1 MSCGALMDLGE
12 LAFSWREADRSVRV
26 LKCHTDRAKRIVTES
41 SPSQFLSVGEDGA
54 VRQHDLRR
62 PHVCRSECPDP
73 LFRAPAGVDLYS
85 ISVSPLTPYTFAVCG
100 QTDCI
105 YICDR
110 RMTVHQVPSWGPH
123 TRQAGQVS
131 CVRRLG
137 LPEKEWS
144 GVSSRSRAYSE
155 RHVTS
160 VKMSADH
167 SGEVI
172 GAMAM
177 HSTAFFSMYDDPV
190 TTSMRMGG
198 SGIVAPNG
206 ARTKG
211 AKSKRRHSGGSD
223 SDARPRSRTRSA
235 DGPHRSSDDAPR
247 TTRTTAIDDDDDMR
261 EFIAE
266 LHEDDGGVSGAAQFM
281 YSDSESDGGAEERV
295 PASGAAEGD
304 QPRGTATR
312 DATVRS
318 ERENDNEQ
326 ASTSDDDDDAD
337 SLIREERE
345 AAERL
350 RRFCAN
356 LSDEESD
363 EDEDEEE
370 MDLDTVIDSESDDDD
385 DDHYYCP
392 GALSSE
398 GQFKNVPLIH
408 PRRMYKGAQNYETV
422 KDCEF
427 PAHPD
432 KLTPGNFV
440 GNASDKVCSG
450 SDDGNFFVWD
460 KLTGRLEGVWQG
472 GRDVV
477 NVIEQHPTLPVL
489 AVAGIDNTPK
499 IFAPTAEPVKPSYN
513 RTHMADRIIA
523 RNSGPPPYQHSTS
536 IDSTALQFLS
546 HLLRARGTANS
557 EADRIRLMSFLRST
571 GVHLPDDDD
580 ELDNWPAP

>member
-1 MSCGALMDLGE
+1 M
-12 LAFSWREADRSVRV
+12 
-26 LKCHTDRAKRIVTES
+26 LKCHSDRTKRIVTES
-41 SPSQFLSVGEDGA
+41 SPSQFLTVSEDGT
-54 VRQHDLRR
+54 VRQQDLRR
-62 PHVCRSECPDP
+62 PHTCRSDCPDP

-85 ISVSPLTPYTFAVCG
+85 LSVSPLTPYTFAVCG

-160 VKMSADH
+160 VKMSADN
-167 SGEVI
+167 SGEVV

-177 HSTAFFSMYDDPV
+177 HSTALFSMYDDPA
-190 TTSMRMGG
+190 TTSIRSTE
-198 SGIVAPNG
+198 SGVVAPNG
-206 ARTKG
+206 RLRASKW
-211 AKSKRRHSGGSD
+211 KRRHSGGSSED
-223 SDARPRSRTRSA
+223 EHPRSRTRSA
-235 DGPHRSSDDAPR
+235 ESPRQSNDSRVR
-247 TTRTTAIDDDDDMR
+247 TTRTKAIDEDDDMR
-261 EFIAE
+261 EFLAE
-266 LHEDDGGVSGAAQFM
+266 LHEDTDEERKRRAAQFL
-281 YSDSESDGGAEERV
+281 YSDSESDEESDTAEPSTAATAGETSSRTTA
-295 PASGAAEGD
+295 PAAAEDEEVKSEDEDEGHS
-304 QPRGTATR
+304 QPAPSSDPEIEAELRAE
-312 DATVRS
+312 S
-318 ERENDNEQ
+318 Q
-326 ASTSDDDDDAD
+326 AA
-337 SLIREERE
+337 R
-345 AAERL
+345 RL
-350 RRFCAN
+350 RRMFAN
-356 LSDEESD
+356 LSDDGSDDDGEED
-363 EDEDEEE
+363 
-370 MDLDTVIDSESDDDD
+370 MDLDTVIDSEFDDEDD
-385 DDHYYCP
+385 FDDEDSYYCP
-392 GALSSE
+392 GALSSD
-398 GQFKNVPLIH
+398 GQFKDVPLIH

-427 PAHPD
+427 GGALPQ
-432 KLTPGNFV
+432 LTPGNFV

-477 NVIEQHPTLPVL
+477 NVIEQHPTLPIL

-499 IFAPTAEPVKPSYN
+499 IFAPTAEPQKPTFI
-513 RTHMADRIIA
+513 RTQMADRIIA
-523 RNSGPPPYQHSTS
+523 RNSMPPPYHQSSS

-546 HLLRARGTANS
+546 HLLRARGNANS

-571 GVHLPDDDD
+571 GVHLPDDD
-580 ELDNWPAP
+580 ELDSWPAP